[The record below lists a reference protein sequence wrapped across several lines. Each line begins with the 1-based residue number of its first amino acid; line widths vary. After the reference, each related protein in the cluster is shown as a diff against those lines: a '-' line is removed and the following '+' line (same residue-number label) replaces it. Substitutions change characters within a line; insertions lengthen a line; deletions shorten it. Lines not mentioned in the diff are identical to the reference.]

1 MQRVIDKTGRF
12 LDPHDHFRDSTAF
25 VADPGQGGFVR
36 LRNLCRDDDGR
47 SFPVDL
53 VEKVQR
59 CPAGSSPSN
68 QNTQRRIL
76 TRAISFLWTP
86 TRTVFRSPS
95 ASDVD

>member
-1 MQRVIDKTGRF
+1 MVHQLTPERSIPPYRLPIHARLLSFPDMQRVIDKTGRF
-12 LDPHDHFRDSTAF
+12 LDPQDHFRDSTAF

-47 SFPVDL
+47 SFSADL

-68 QNTQRRIL
+68 QNT
-76 TRAISFLWTP
+76 
-86 TRTVFRSPS
+86 
-95 ASDVD
+95 